1 MSLRRLSLYELSEQA
16 VEALKEQGLTVS
28 FAESCTGGL
37 LSKCITDV
45 PGASD
50 VLPGGVCAYSNLIKY
65 RVHGVDAP
73 TLDQYGA
80 VSAPVALR
88 MARGVKRL
96 MGSSFGV
103 GTTGIAGPASD
114 NTEKPV
120 GLVYIGLALPKG
132 GYIVHEE
139 HFSGSRDEIRTQTA
153 EKALEYLLHY
163 LK

>member
-1 MSLRRLSLYELSEQA
+1 MSLRRLSLYELSEQV
-16 VEALKEQGLTVS
+16 VEALKDRALTVS

-37 LSKCITDV
+37 LSKCITDI

-65 RVHGVDAP
+65 RVLGVDAP
-73 TLDQYGA
+73 TLDVYGA

-88 MARGVKRL
+88 MARGVKKL

-132 GYIVHEE
+132 GYVVHEE

-153 EKALEYLLHY
+153 EKALGYLLHY
-163 LK
+163 LR